1 VTGFVAGHLVHGVV
15 DGVEAVLLRAQ
26 GEVKLAARGAELAVD
41 APLEVVLRAC
51 RHVRLELA
59 AKELCELCSML
70 SLFIGGLL
78 PIQADLGIALAV
90 RNARHAEVHA
100 DFAALA
106 VEVGHQLVKDILLVL
121 FGDVRV
127 VLHGLAVNAELVLG
141 SELELTLDL
150 FEHIALGVAH
160 GALRRSLGA
169 FIDITANLAKPL
181 FHNCYLHKVLS

>member
-1 VTGFVAGHLVHGVV
+1 MDGVV

-26 GEVKLAARGAELAVD
+26 GEVKLTSGGAELAVD

-51 RHVRLELA
+51 LHVGLEVGAEHLG
-59 AKELCELCSML
+59 ELRGVLC
-70 SLFIGGLL
+70 LFIGGLL
-78 PIQADLGIALAV
+78 PVQADLGIALAV
-90 RNARHAEVHA
+90 RNARHAEVHT

-121 FGDVRV
+121 FGDVGV

-181 FHNCYLHKVLS
+181 FHNCYLHKVYLEM